1 MVVLI
6 TFIKLIFITHVFSQ
20 NIIVYNSSN
29 SGLPDNEIS
38 CVTSDRYGVK
48 WIGTLDSG
56 IVKFYNNQWT
66 RYDSA
71 NSGLPGNSIRDI
83 VFDRSGIMWA
93 VIRGKGL
100 GRYDGQNWLLY
111 NQTNSPLKNVSSIAV
126 DSNDTKWVVTSGWLA
141 KYDNTNWTLFDST
154 NGGYYLSYSF
164 AMDFEGDTLW
174 IATGLKGLARY
185 CNGNLNFY
193 NMQNSGMP
201 DNVAICI
208 YIDKSRNKWVGTY
221 FGGAAKFNSA
231 QNIWTNFDLMDSLN
245 LGNNLV
251 PKIIADDSSAYFSC
265 MSTMYRYSNTGFEII
280 PAGTPTAFEFD
291 RYNNLWI
298 GSYHA
303 LSIYNPYGI
312 VSVKN
317 EEEIIP
323 DGCDIIQNYP
333 NPFNNETK
341 IKVTISKSA
350 TVSLN
355 IYDMNGRFIKELTNA
370 RYNKGSYEF
379 KFNGSYLASGV
390 YFAVLTTDK
399 GIRSHKIVFLK

>member
-201 DNVAICI
+201 DNIAMCI
-208 YIDKSRNKWVGTY
+208 YIDKSRNKW
-221 FGGAAKFNSA
+221 
-231 QNIWTNFDLMDSLN
+231 
-245 LGNNLV
+245 
-251 PKIIADDSSAYFSC
+251 
-265 MSTMYRYSNTGFEII
+265 
-280 PAGTPTAFEFD
+280 
-291 RYNNLWI
+291 
-298 GSYHA
+298 
-303 LSIYNPYGI
+303 
-312 VSVKN
+312 
-317 EEEIIP
+317 
-323 DGCDIIQNYP
+323 
-333 NPFNNETK
+333 
-341 IKVTISKSA
+341 
-350 TVSLN
+350 
-355 IYDMNGRFIKELTNA
+355 
-370 RYNKGSYEF
+370 
-379 KFNGSYLASGV
+379 
-390 YFAVLTTDK
+390 
-399 GIRSHKIVFLK
+399 